1 MESPHGDP
9 TSGSDAAEL
18 VAYLCARYDESEQ
31 AALATLDANVRAGLR
46 RGHPVPRWE
55 PTADGGIRDTG
66 GVLRVKLTWPD
77 EAAHITLWDPGH
89 VLAEVESKRKIL
101 DEHGPETV
109 WDGLGREETVCTT
122 CRYDDGT
129 GTFPYGGCPTVRA
142 LAAPYAGRPDF
153 PAERK
158 P

>member
-1 MESPHGDP
+1 M
-9 TSGSDAAEL
+9 TTGSEAAEL
-18 VAYLCARYDESEQ
+18 VAFLHAQ
-31 AALATLDANVRAGLR
+31 LDADENRAKACPPWPWAANAEGDE
-46 RGHPVPRWE
+46 VVA
-55 PTADGGIRDTG
+55 ADGITVCDGFALSNNQ
-66 GVLRVKLTWPD
+66 LRATVD
-77 EAAHITLWDPGH
+77 HIVGWDPAR

-109 WDGLGREETVCTT
+109 WDGLGTEETVCTT

>member
-1 MESPHGDP
+1 MA
-9 TSGSDAAEL
+9 DAETPEL
-18 VAYLCARYDESEQ
+18 IAYLNARYDEEEH
-31 AALATLDANVRAGLR
+31 LAKGGDLDSPDLTLRLDDDLR
-46 RGHPVPRWE
+46 WVSVTPSRIL
-55 PTADGGIRDTG
+55 ADI
-66 GVLRVKLTWPD
+66 
-77 EAAHITLWDPGH
+77 
-89 VLAEVESKRKIL
+89 ESKRKIL

-109 WDGLGREETVCTT
+109 WDGAGTEEPACTT

-129 GTFPYGGCPTVRA
+129 GTYPYGGCPTVRA